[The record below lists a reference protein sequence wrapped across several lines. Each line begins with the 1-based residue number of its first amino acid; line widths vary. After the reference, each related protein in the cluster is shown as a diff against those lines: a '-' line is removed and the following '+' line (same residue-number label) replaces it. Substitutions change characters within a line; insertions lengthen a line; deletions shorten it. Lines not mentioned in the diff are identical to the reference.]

1 MNDKEQK
8 RIFANNLK
16 RLLNE
21 NRLNQNEV
29 AKSINVSP
37 QTFNTWCQEIAL
49 PRMGKIELLANYFG
63 ITKSELIEERKPNY
77 QEYEEITNLIDIEDL
92 DLQPIL
98 HITNFVASCGN
109 GIDFEELE
117 DNKEIIYLPT
127 ELVGTD
133 TKNSWVMHTTGD
145 SMNKIIPKN
154 SKIIV
159 KQKEYYQNGDIVLY
173 KVSDSF
179 AIKEYYAYK
188 DRIVLKPQSYNLIH
202 SQETYRYEDRDNGF
216 EFPIILGKVTGFY
229 GSI

>member
-1 MNDKEQK
+1 MGDNIREVFSKNLKQILKEQGK
-8 RIFANNLK
+8 TQLELANF
-16 RLLNE
+16 
-21 NRLNQNEV
+21 V
-29 AKSINVSP
+29 GVSDASV
-37 QTFNTWCQEIAL
+37 NNWVNGIKL
-49 PRMGKIELLANYFG
+49 PRMDKVDKICKFLN
-63 ITKSELIEERKPNY
+63 INRSTLIEQQKPNY

-109 GIDFEELE
+109 GIDFEYLE
-117 DNKEIIYLPT
+117 DNKETIYLPT

-145 SMNKIIPKN
+145 SMNKIIPEN

-173 KVSDSF
+173 KVAESF
-179 AIKEYYAYK
+179 AIKEYYAYN

-216 EFPIILGKVTGFY
+216 EFPTILGKVTGFY

>member
-1 MNDKEQK
+1 MYNNIND
-8 RIFANNLK
+8 IFRKNLK
-16 RLLNE
+16 YYLEDSGKTQKELADY
-21 NRLNQNEV
+21 L
-29 AKSINVSP
+29 NVSYAMVNYYI
-37 QTFNTWCQEIAL
+37 TGKNT
-49 PRMGKIELLANYFG
+49 PRMDKVDKICKFFNIERSNLL
-63 ITKSELIEERKPNY
+63 EERKPNY
-77 QEYEEITNLIDIEDL
+77 QEYEEITNLIDIEEL

-117 DNKEIIYLPT
+117 DNKETIYLPT

-145 SMNKIIPKN
+145 SMNKIIPEN

-173 KVSDSF
+173 KVAESF
-179 AIKEYYAYK
+179 AIKEYYAYN

-216 EFPIILGKVTGFY
+216 EFPTILGKVTGFY